1 MCNPHKQVTCYHT
14 KERAVVQQA
23 IMQSANISSMS
34 IHKLNENMIIKT
46 NNDKDNILK
55 DDQDNIQAR
64 ESIH

>member
-1 MCNPHKQVTCYHT
+1 
-14 KERAVVQQA
+14 
-23 IMQSANISSMS
+23 MS

-64 ESIH
+64 ESLHPVGRYITMSLYM